1 MTWQMVSIL
10 AEARQR
16 RASDVHLVRGLTP
29 AVRVAGGLQQLAGEP
44 LDEASLQRF
53 VNEFATPTQI
63 GLLQA
68 RRELCIALE
77 QPGVG
82 RIRVTMYVRTG
93 CPEMAI
99 RLSET
104 AIRSAAELRLPPI
117 VEELTHRSSGLVLV
131 TGPTGTGKTTTLNFM
146 IDCINRQRPLKI
158 ITIEDPIEFVHQS
171 QRSMVVQQE
180 VVTDVASFRT
190 ALVHV
195 LRQDPDVIVI
205 GEMRDLETIET
216 ALIAAETGHLVLA
229 TLHTP
234 DVVQTVQRIYSV
246 FPAEQQNTIIIQLA
260 NSLQAVVAQRLLP
273 RADGAGQVLACEVC
287 VTTPAVRT
295 HIRERQVHQL
305 GNEMQTGMKFQMQT
319 MDASLLSLCQRGNIS
334 LDTAVAHAQNADF
347 IRRHAVK

>member
-16 RASDVHLVRGLTP
+16 GASDVHLVRGLAP
-29 AVRVAGGLQQLAGEP
+29 ALRVAGGLQQLEGEP
-44 LDEASLQRF
+44 LDEATLQRF

-68 RRELCIALE
+68 RRELCIAVE

-82 RIRVTMYVRTG
+82 RIRVTIYIRSG

-117 VEELTHRSSGLVLV
+117 VEELTYRSSGLVLV
-131 TGPTGTGKTTTLNFM
+131 TGPTGTGKTTTLNYM

-246 FPAEQQNTIIIQLA
+246 FPAEQQNTIIVQLA

-319 MDASLLSLCQRGNIS
+319 MDASLLSLCQRGDIS
-334 LDTAVAHAQNADF
+334 WDTAIAHAQNADF
-347 IRRHAVK
+347 IRRQAGK